1 MIADRIVYRLW
12 EPPTCI
18 DAALPPLSA
27 AAEGGAVAARYPN
40 LAPALKLAM
49 HVLLTVARTLAL
61 ALTPNLTFTLTSP

>member
-1 MIADRIVYRLW
+1 M
-12 EPPTCI
+12 
-18 DAALPPLSA
+18 
-27 AAEGGAVAARYPN
+27 AARYPN